1 VAGMGE
7 VAREGKAMTKLGRI
21 FAHETH
27 EKHERRT
34 EIFGVAREWT
44 PMATNGG
51 RGGKESDLEGAPR
64 NFFPRNPR
72 NVIGRKT

>member
-1 VAGMGE
+1 MGE

-34 EIFGVAREWT
+34 EIFGVAREWA
-44 PMATNGG
+44 PMADEVERIRTLKGH
-51 RGGKESDLEGAPR
+51 RE
-64 NFFPRNPR
+64 FFSHE
-72 NVIGRKT
+72 IHEM